1 MKNNEKKPELLSPA
15 GSPEALEA
23 AIMAGADAIDFGGR
37 SFNARKNAS
46 NFTDEEL
53 ESAIRKCRLFGVK
66 TNIVLNTQLYSNELS
81 PALSFA
87 EKLLSYGADA
97 FIVADLGLAAA
108 MAKYFPGVNLHNLS
122 PEIIS

>member
-1 MKNNEKKPELLSPA
+1 MKKPELLSPA
-15 GSPEALEA
+15 GSPAALEA
-23 AIMAGADAIDFGGR
+23 AIMAGADAIYFGGQ

-81 PALSFA
+81 KALSFA
-87 EKLLSYGADA
+87 EKLLSKE
-97 FIVADLGLAAA
+97 
-108 MAKYFPGVNLHNLS
+108 KYVSREHNNKGKNNY
-122 PEIIS
+122 